1 MPLLFVGA
9 AFFLPWLSE
18 GLFGKKGYLCGMNAR
33 IRSIARWSRRYI
45 RVSFVLMV
53 GVLAYVMLFSD
64 NSVID
69 NYQYQMEIDKLRSE
83 IRECTD
89 SIIYYENLNRRLRTD
104 PATMERIVREQYHM
118 QRKNEDIYIVE

>member
-1 MPLLFVGA
+1 M
-9 AFFLPWLSE
+9 
-18 GLFGKKGYLCGMNAR
+18 GKKGYICGMNER
-33 IRSIARWSRRYI
+33 ISSIVRWSRRYI
-45 RVSFVLMV
+45 RISFVLMV